1 MDFRDNRLMFFFSR
15 EIKGCIKNFMQ
26 DKKIEIGDII
36 LFGGVSGS
44 DIDFMIVFNRQNFFK
59 GSEEDFIVF

>member
-44 DIDFMIVFNRQNFFK
+44 DLDFMIVFNRQNFVR

>member
-1 MDFRDNRLMFFFSR
+1 MGYNDNRLMFFFSR

-26 DKKIEIGDII
+26 DKKIEVGDII

-44 DIDFMIVFNRQNFFK
+44 DIDFMIVFNRQNFVR

>member
-1 MDFRDNRLMFFFSR
+1 MGFRDNRLMFFVSR
-15 EIKGCIKNFMQ
+15 EIEGCIKNFMQ

-44 DIDFMIVFNRQNFFK
+44 DLDFMIVFNRQNFVR

>member
-1 MDFRDNRLMFFFSR
+1 MGFRDNRLMFFVSR

-44 DIDFMIVFNRQNFFK
+44 DLDFMIVFNRQNFVR
-59 GSEEDFIVF
+59 GSEEDFIIF

>member
-1 MDFRDNRLMFFFSR
+1 
-15 EIKGCIKNFMQ
+15 MQ

-44 DIDFMIVFNRQNFFK
+44 DIDFMIVFNRQNFVW